1 MTVELRD
8 LKWAIVASQHRS
20 LRQAAQTLNI
30 RQSTLSRRLRY
41 LEYQLGTELFERTN
55 GGTRP
60 TIAGQEFLDTARRI
74 IEETDIA
81 VRTLRIRGRGE
92 NGRLTIGVDASLS
105 TGNLR
110 ATLVEHHR
118 RFSDVDVHTVDGA
131 HDRLLCALFGNAV
144 DVAIMTIYRPGWDD
158 RVLPLWSERV
168 IVALPEHHS
177 LCGHDVIHW
186 PELVWGFRCQADFM
200 VTSSIPTKSTW

>member
-1 MTVELRD
+1 M
-8 LKWAIVASQHRS
+8 KWAIIASQHRS

-30 RQSTLSRRLRY
+30 RQSTLSRRLRD

-60 TIAGQEFLDTARRI
+60 TAAGQEFLDTARRI

-81 VRTLRIRGRGE
+81 VRTLRIRSRGE
-92 NGRLTIGVDASLS
+92 NGRLTIGVYASLS

-118 RFSDVDVHTVDGA
+118 RFPDVDVHAVDGP
-131 HDRLLCALFGNAV
+131 HDRLLCALTGNAV
-144 DVAIMTIYRPGWDD
+144 DVAIMTICRSGWDD

-177 LCGHDVIHW
+177 LGGHDVIHW
-186 PELVWGFRCQADFM
+186 PELAAASAVRRELPDDWRTFLLRIIGD
-200 VTSSIPTKSTW
+200 